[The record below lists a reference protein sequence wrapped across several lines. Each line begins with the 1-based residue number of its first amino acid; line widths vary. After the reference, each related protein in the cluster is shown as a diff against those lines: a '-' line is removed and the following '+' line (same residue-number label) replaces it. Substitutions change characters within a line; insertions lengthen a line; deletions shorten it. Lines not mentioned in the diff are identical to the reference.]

1 MALSRLPRTS
11 RFTHGVT
18 SLKHEP
24 SLFQSSSFLPFLF
37 LLLSS
42 LATPNT
48 TSIRPLLSF
57 DVSEAT
63 SVWQL
68 HEIRGWNS
76 LDAHCPVAAAF
87 EAEPVTID
95 ERRGLEVTS
104 ARLSF
109 NLRELQLPPTI
120 AHHRVA
126 LRTRPPPPPP
136 VVHPRSTIAA
146 STHEHPFY
154 FCTVQPTPSSLSP
167 RPDGGTDLSSR
178 VKLVERANAR
188 HELNSISIIGRALHN
203 REVLIPI
210 PATTDSRHSR
220 PAIERHGLHLHD
232 PHRPI

>member
-1 MALSRLPRTS
+1 M
-11 RFTHGVT
+11 
-18 SLKHEP
+18 
-24 SLFQSSSFLPFLF
+24 
-37 LLLSS
+37 
-42 LATPNT
+42 
-48 TSIRPLLSF
+48 
-57 DVSEAT
+57 
-63 SVWQL
+63 
-68 HEIRGWNS
+68 
-76 LDAHCPVAAAF
+76 
-87 EAEPVTID
+87 
-95 ERRGLEVTS
+95 TS

-232 PHRPI
+232 PPHLTASLPPPTRLTIPMFRCSTDPVSYEKIAALTDRYDNQDPFLPAYGSDIGSGLWGGEASN

>member
-48 TSIRPLLSF
+48 TSIRPFLSF

-136 VVHPRSTIAA
+136 VVHPRSN
-146 STHEHPFY
+146 Y
-154 FCTVQPTPSSLSP
+154 
-167 RPDGGTDLSSR
+167 RR
-178 VKLVERANAR
+178 K
-188 HELNSISIIGRALHN
+188 
-203 REVLIPI
+203 
-210 PATTDSRHSR
+210 HSR
-220 PAIERHGLHLHD
+220 ASLLLLHCTTNPLFSLPPAWWGDRPLFTRQARWARERT
-232 PHRPI
+232 PRA